1 MKKGK
6 TLEPGLLASDSDWH
20 NNACLNY
27 MPDHGTA
34 YTEGYRRAA
43 DILINHIDESGRDQD
58 FLVYPVLFLYR
69 HHLEL
74 LIKQIIGL
82 ARALAEDPDKH
93 QYKKDDH
100 NLNNLW
106 PLAQKLILE
115 VDDSY
120 RPSDFKIVKEVV
132 KALHQAD
139 ERATDFRYAKRN
151 DGTRSLEGIHY
162 VNTRRFGK
170 KMGEASDLLDGVDN
184 GLRYL
189 LDCKAEWNQILD
201 SF

>member
-82 ARALAEDPDKH
+82 ALALAEDPDKH

-162 VNTRRFGK
+162 VNPRRFGE

>member
-1 MKKGK
+1 MKKK
-6 TLEPGLLASDSDWH
+6 QTSEPGLLASDSDWH

-27 MPDHGTA
+27 MRDHGTA

-43 DILINHIDESGRDQD
+43 DILIKHIDESGRDQD
-58 FLVYPVLFLYR
+58 FLDYPVLFLYR
-69 HHLEL
+69 HHIEL

-82 ARALAEDPDKH
+82 ALALAEEPDKH

-100 NLNNLW
+100 NLNTLW

-120 RPSDFKIVKEVV
+120 RSSDFKIVKEVV

-139 ERATDFRYAKRN
+139 ERATDFRYARRN

-162 VNTRRFGK
+162 VNTRRFGE

>member
-1 MKKGK
+1 PQNDVTLKMPAFEWVHVQLHQQKGMISLSPP
-6 TLEPGLLASDSDWH
+6 TICNSA
-20 NNACLNY
+20 
-27 MPDHGTA
+27 
-34 YTEGYRRAA
+34 
-43 DILINHIDESGRDQD
+43 
-58 FLVYPVLFLYR
+58 
-69 HHLEL
+69 
-74 LIKQIIGL
+74 
-82 ARALAEDPDKH
+82 
-93 QYKKDDH
+93 
-100 NLNNLW
+100 
-106 PLAQKLILE
+106 AQKLILE

-139 ERATDFRYAKRN
+139 ERATDFRYARRN

-162 VNTRRFGK
+162 VNTRRFGE

>member
-69 HHLEL
+69 HHWSSLSNKL
-74 LIKQIIGL
+74 S
-82 ARALAEDPDKH
+82 D
-93 QYKKDDH
+93 
-100 NLNNLW
+100 W
-106 PLAQKLILE
+106 PLHWQK
-115 VDDSY
+115 
-120 RPSDFKIVKEVV
+120 
-132 KALHQAD
+132 
-139 ERATDFRYAKRN
+139 
-151 DGTRSLEGIHY
+151 TRI
-162 VNTRRFGK
+162 NTSTK
-170 KMGEASDLLDGVDN
+170 KMT
-184 GLRYL
+184 
-189 LDCKAEWNQILD
+189 IT
-201 SF
+201 

>member
-1 MKKGK
+1 
-6 TLEPGLLASDSDWH
+6 LASDSDWH

-82 ARALAEDPDKH
+82 ALALAEDPDKH

-106 PLAQKLILE
+106 PVAQKLILE

-120 RPSDFKIVKEVV
+120 RPSDFRLVKEVV

-139 ERATDFRYAKRN
+139 ERATDFRYARRN

-162 VNTRRFGK
+162 VNTRWFGE
-170 KMGEASDLLDGVDN
+170 KMGEVSDLLDGVDN

-189 LDCKAEWNQILD
+189 LDCKAEWNQILNG
-201 SF
+201 F

>member
-82 ARALAEDPDKH
+82 ALALAEDPDKH

-170 KMGEASDLLDGVDN
+170 NMGEASDLLDGVDN

>member
-1 MKKGK
+1 MTKKK
-6 TLEPGLLASDSDWH
+6 TSEPGLLASDSDWH

-43 DILINHIDESGRDQD
+43 DILIGHIDASGRDQD

-82 ARALAEDPDKH
+82 ALALAEDPDKH

-120 RPSDFKIVKEVV
+120 RSSDFRLIKAVVKE
-132 KALHQAD
+132 LHNAD
-139 ERATDFRYAKRN
+139 MRATDFRYARRN

-162 VNTRRFGK
+162 VNTRRFGE
-170 KMGEASDLLDGVDN
+170 KMGAASDLLDGVDN

-189 LDCKAEWNQILD
+189 LDCKAEWNRILD

>member
-82 ARALAEDPDKH
+82 ALALAEDPDKH

-139 ERATDFRYAKRN
+139 ERATDFRYARRN
-151 DGTRSLEGIHY
+151 DGIRSLEGIHY
-162 VNTRRFGK
+162 VNPRRFGE